1 MLNYLIILILSIS
14 TYVSAK
20 ETKFEKRLQK
30 DIKKLSRISGFI
42 DNNLKL
48 YDEEEISDKKNTIVV
63 IFNHGQQDGQKK
75 VERCNKGASDVPE
88 FVRNL
93 HNKKV
98 NDLTIKIYRMCS
110 GVRGLND
117 PQMDR
122 IYKMIEKD
130 ENTNGLLEV
139 VDYDGTRLF
148 DKVKQHLRRQIVL
161 DKIMQSG
168 GMQQEDFDACL
179 SNVELENQ
187 LLEGVMEAQ
196 REYKIGSTPS
206 FIINGVLYSGNK
218 NIKEFRQIIDKILSQ

>member
-75 VERCNKGASDVPE
+75 VERCNKGGSDVQE

-122 IYKMIEKD
+122 THKMIEKD
-130 ENTNGLLEV
+130 ENANGLLDV
-139 VDYDGTRLF
+139 VDYDGT
-148 DKVKQHLRRQIVL
+148 
-161 DKIMQSG
+161 
-168 GMQQEDFDACL
+168 
-179 SNVELENQ
+179 
-187 LLEGVMEAQ
+187 
-196 REYKIGSTPS
+196 
-206 FIINGVLYSGNK
+206 
-218 NIKEFRQIIDKILSQ
+218 NISVGDYYFNH